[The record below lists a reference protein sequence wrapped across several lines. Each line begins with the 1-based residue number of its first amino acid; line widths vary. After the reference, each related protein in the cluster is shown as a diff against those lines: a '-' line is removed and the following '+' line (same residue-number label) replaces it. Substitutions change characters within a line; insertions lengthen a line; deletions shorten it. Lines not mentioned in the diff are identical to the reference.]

1 MIPTDTIKA
10 FDEFLDEYGISFEC
24 VVVGGAALGLLGIIS
39 RHTKDIDVLEPELPQ
54 NILDLSMRFAEKRRS
69 EGEILVENWFNNGPA
84 SLKRDLSKGWRDR
97 LQLAFSGKALT
108 IHTLGRL
115 DLLRS
120 KLFALCDRGI
130 DLPDCIALAPT
141 EDEIKDIR
149 PWLEQRDAHPHWP
162 DHVRATLEDL
172 QERLADG
179 I

>member
-1 MIPTDTIKA
+1 MYGISYNDTMIPTDTIEA
-10 FDEFLDEYGISFEC
+10 FDTFLNEHGINFEC

-39 RHTKDIDVLEPELPQ
+39 RHTK
-54 NILDLSMRFAEKRRS
+54 
-69 EGEILVENWFNNGPA
+69 
-84 SLKRDLSKGWRDR
+84 
-97 LQLAFSGKALT
+97 T

-130 DLPDCIALAPT
+130 DIPDCVALAPT
-141 EDEIKDIR
+141 DDEIKIIR